1 MQTVSGFE
9 DIWRLLEWPIRRTPE
24 SLLSGSSLGQARRD
38 RLARVA
44 AGARETVVIFTG
56 ASHGRR
62 ALRQHLNYISR
73 QGALALEDQ
82 DGFRLEGRPAMA
94 ELAED
99 WSAMAQMDSQVRD
112 NMPLSRSITFS
123 MPPGTD
129 REAFSAA
136 VRHTAQLRVGGRF
149 DFAWLRHNDTLH
161 PHAHLVVRAQGE
173 GGVRFTP
180 RLSDSDLFRETFAL
194 SLRERGVMAE
204 ATHRVV
210 RGVTRRSE
218 QQALRRMR
226 ERYEIGEREPPTTL
240 RSAYLE
246 ASEAAFGPPAPL
258 RPWELQIVQT
268 QSRIRGLYLRQAK
281 LLAASS
287 DEEDRRLA
295 KSLQT
300 FVSVMPR
307 ADTRRLEM
315 ARQLRE
321 LAQQLKERA
330 EYHRT
335 LIR

>member
-9 DIWRLLEWPIRRTPE
+9 DIWHLLDWPNRRKPE
-24 SLLSGSSLGQARRD
+24 TLLSGLTLGRARPD
-38 RLARVA
+38 RLVRLA

-56 ASHGRR
+56 APRNGTR
-62 ALRQHLNYISR
+62 LRQHLNYISR

-82 DGFRLEGRPAMA
+82 DGFRLQGRAAMA

-99 WSAMAQMDSQVRD
+99 WNAMAQTDSRIRD
-112 NMPLSRSITFS
+112 NMPLSRSMIFS
-123 MPPGTD
+123 MPPGTN

-136 VRHTAQLRVGGRF
+136 VRQTAQERLGRQF
-149 DFAWLRHNDTLH
+149 DFAWLRHDDAPH

-180 RLSDSDLFRETFAL
+180 RLSDGDLFRETFAA
-194 SLRERGVMAE
+194 SLREHGVMAE

-210 RGVTRRSE
+210 RGVTRKSE
-218 QQALRRMR
+218 QHVLRRMR
-226 ERYEIGEREPPTTL
+226 ERYEAGDCEAPRTL

-246 ASEAAFGPPAPL
+246 ASETAFDPSVPL
-258 RPWELQIVQT
+258 RPWELQISQT
-268 QSRIRGLYLRQAK
+268 QSHIRGLYLRQAK
-281 LLAASS
+281 LLADSS
-287 DEEDRRLA
+287 DEDDRRLA

-321 LAQQLKERA
+321 LADQLKERA
-330 EYHRT
+330 AYHRT